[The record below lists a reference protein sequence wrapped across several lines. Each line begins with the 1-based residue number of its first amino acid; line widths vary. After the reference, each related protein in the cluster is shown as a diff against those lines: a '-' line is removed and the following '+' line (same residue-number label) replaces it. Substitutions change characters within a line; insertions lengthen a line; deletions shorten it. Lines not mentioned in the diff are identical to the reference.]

1 MSPLLRRSLPALLI
15 VVGFLHH
22 FQPLPHALAA
32 DPAPASPATLAP
44 PQPTLHGYTS
54 AQLDDLLQSPDPK
67 NRLTAILML
76 RDLGGRAVPIF
87 IWALEDED
95 PSVRI
100 AAVNSFRP
108 LGPDSEPAATPL
120 ANLLEVEPLPAVRNQ
135 IIFTLWQ
142 MGPYAAQAIPT
153 LRRLQRDGSITVRL
167 NASQALERILGNQP
181 QPP

>member
-1 MSPLLRRSLPALLI
+1 MSSLLRRSFPALLLF
-15 VVGFLHH
+15 VVLLHH
-22 FQPLPHALAA
+22 LQPLPHALAA
-32 DPAPASPATLAP
+32 DPAPSSPAAP
-44 PQPTLHGYTS
+44 APAEPTLHGYTS

-67 NRLTAILML
+67 NRLNAILML
-76 RDLGGRAVPIF
+76 RDLGGRAVPF
-87 IWALEDED
+87 FLWALADED

-108 LGPDSEPAATPL
+108 LGPDSEPAAGLL

-153 LRRLQRDGSITVRL
+153 LRRLQRDGNIAVRL

-181 QPP
+181 PPP